1 MKTNYLLL
9 ALLTLGIPGIALAQE
24 SSNQNSPACQ
34 CEQADST
41 CICLKDACNCK
52 KIQSTDNKELTPRS
66 PLQQAVINA
75 GQQKGKAR
83 AQQLAKQETLPL
95 LKKAYRE
102 SSIGRRGPD
111 QFALYYKA
119 YKHGYR
125 QLLAQDSSGIAQTL
139 GSKSGLK
146 ASRSHKKRPSPG
158 MVRFQATQSHPEW
171 EGNEMLIHAY
181 TQAF

>member
-1 MKTNYLLL
+1 MKTTYLLL

-24 SSNQNSPACQ
+24 TTSSFSESHPANS
-34 CEQADST
+34 
-41 CICLKDACNCK
+41 
-52 KIQSTDNKELTPRS
+52 KELTPRS

-83 AQQLAKQETLPL
+83 AQQLAKQQTLPL

-102 SSIGRRGPD
+102 SSIGRRAPN

-119 YKHGYR
+119 YKRGYR
-125 QLLAQDSSGIAQTL
+125 QLLAQDSSGVAQTL
-139 GSKSGLK
+139 GAESGFK
-146 ASRSHKKRPSPG
+146 ASRYNKKRPNPG

-171 EGNEMLIHAY
+171 EGDEMLIHAY
-181 TQAF
+181 TQAFYTSYRHANQQDS